1 MDLEVKARPDY
12 FWFGTGMHW
21 ALEDCHGYN
30 KYGHPAQ
37 AFWAY
42 YQACKEAHT
51 LPPTADELILVG
63 IGMMQYYWDI
73 WLKEQDRQ
81 PLPTLWVNG
90 TPMCELRFEI
100 PLPMEDGEGNQLSY
114 RGTIDR
120 VIEDEHGRLWVGE
133 YKSAKAFRLY
143 HFDTDDQ
150 ITAYATTF
158 DTEALTRTGWKTHDQ
173 LVIGEEI
180 LGYNHETRSLEWTV
194 LENIHYPG
202 TLPTVTISNKS
213 FEFTCHKDHKWA
225 QVNEN
230 NKWPKEDEGRFEL
243 KPIKQGQQHHR
254 VILSATYHQGT
265 SGITPDEAAVIA
277 WLLTDGTYQN
287 GCESICQSRSKYAT
301 EVQMLLDKFDN
312 AYSRI
317 SDRSGC
323 NIYHLRSPFFMELWN
338 KAGLNRSLDGWEQF
352 LLGLSQEAIQAFC
365 KAAMMAEGDANGQ
378 FYQNKGRK
386 QDIFRMAFFLSGR
399 FPSKGHS
406 SGGGEEGFPNQ
417 GICEAFTPGT
427 PEKWVRTIKVTEN
440 KIAQPVWCTQTGLH
454 TWVMRQNGQI
464 AITGNCCALQAIF
477 PDREVA
483 GVCYQQHRKMFPTPP
498 KILKSGRVSTAANM
512 STSRGLYNKVLRDVY
527 GTWDNYPADN
537 KAYLHKL
544 ASEEDIDGDAFIRR
558 DWIYRNN
565 HQMAAQWEKIMM
577 ELEDMTRPNLP
588 LYPNPGKDCAWQC
601 PLESVCVAMDDGS
614 DWESLLESLT
624 IQRLPNSQEE
634 QDKWRNHLQPL
645 ENLPLLPQLPED
657 LNLLEHSQLPSPQ
670 EQGEEGRVML
680 LEMLGLQW

>member
-1 MDLEVKARPDY
+1 MSAAKLAVRTSERLLFRRCRRLWGWTSIRKMDLEVKARPDY

-150 ITAYATTF
+150 ITAY
-158 DTEALTRTGWKTHDQ
+158 
-173 LVIGEEI
+173 
-180 LGYNHETRSLEWTV
+180 
-194 LENIHYPG
+194 
-202 TLPTVTISNKS
+202 
-213 FEFTCHKDHKWA
+213 
-225 QVNEN
+225 
-230 NKWPKEDEGRFEL
+230 
-243 KPIKQGQQHHR
+243 
-254 VILSATYHQGT
+254 
-265 SGITPDEAAVIA
+265 
-277 WLLTDGTYQN
+277 
-287 GCESICQSRSKYAT
+287 
-301 EVQMLLDKFDN
+301 
-312 AYSRI
+312 
-317 SDRSGC
+317 
-323 NIYHLRSPFFMELWN
+323 
-338 KAGLNRSLDGWEQF
+338 
-352 LLGLSQEAIQAFC
+352 
-365 KAAMMAEGDANGQ
+365 
-378 FYQNKGRK
+378 
-386 QDIFRMAFFLSGR
+386 
-399 FPSKGHS
+399 
-406 SGGGEEGFPNQ
+406 
-417 GICEAFTPGT
+417 
-427 PEKWVRTIKVTEN
+427 
-440 KIAQPVWCTQTGLH
+440 
-454 TWVMRQNGQI
+454 
-464 AITGNCCALQAIF
+464 CCALQAIF